1 MIRPNTDNMIIQCYK
16 CNTVIRNP
24 ITKMIQAH
32 PIYWDLCRDCQD
44 KKTRIVPPVVTKG
57 QGGSR
62 A

>member
-1 MIRPNTDNMIIQCYK
+1 MIIQCYK